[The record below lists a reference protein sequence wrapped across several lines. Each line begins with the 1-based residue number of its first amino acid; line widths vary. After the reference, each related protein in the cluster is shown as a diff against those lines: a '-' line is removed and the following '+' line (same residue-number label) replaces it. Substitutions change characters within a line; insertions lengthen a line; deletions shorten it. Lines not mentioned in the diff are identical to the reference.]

1 MIHRH
6 LNTTDWTLAAIDS
19 ALDRGNL
26 ADWQELF
33 AAARTDYGLAA
44 RIIEV
49 ATKHDLGGTSVLAC
63 TLTARLWPQ
72 LEGPNNKLQGYSSNR
87 TTEKEK

>member
-19 ALDRGNL
+19 ALDRGDL
-26 ADWQELF
+26 ADWRELF
-33 AAARTDYGLAA
+33 AAARADCDLAA

-49 ATKHDLGGTSVLAC
+49 ATKHDLGGASALAC
-63 TLTARLWPQ
+63 VLVARSWPQ
-72 LEGPNNKLQGYSSNR
+72 LERPNSHPRRHTATQ
-87 TTEKEK
+87 TTQKEQ